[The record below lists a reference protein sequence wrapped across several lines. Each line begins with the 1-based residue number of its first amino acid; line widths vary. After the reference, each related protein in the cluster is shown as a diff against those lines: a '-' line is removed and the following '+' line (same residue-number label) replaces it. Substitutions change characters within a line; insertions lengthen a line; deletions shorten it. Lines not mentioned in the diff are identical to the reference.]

1 MNRASRRMYI
11 VQYTQRV
18 ILLCTLWVDIG
29 YLWTRKHPLRQK
41 VLSRHVLPLL
51 AVILSAHTNNQ
62 QLLSSKLPMKLDNR
76 ITYMYIL
83 ELTWEGVHR
92 IKLKTDAKM
101 VELQR
106 HHANLLEVRLK
117 VSSNLRKRTSLLH
130 KSINHQ

>member
-1 MNRASRRMYI
+1 
-11 VQYTQRV
+11 
-18 ILLCTLWVDIG
+18 
-29 YLWTRKHPLRQK
+29 
-41 VLSRHVLPLL
+41 
-51 AVILSAHTNNQ
+51 
-62 QLLSSKLPMKLDNR
+62 MKLDNR